1 MRTLLTTLLTTFL
14 TTMFCLALS
23 IPARSQGLDINLDNL
38 AAKAK
43 DKAEVTLEGPLLA
56 QVLQL
61 APANVKGAAA
71 NVSRVAVRH
80 YEFATIGQ
88 YADSDL
94 EAIRKQVS
102 TWSRVI
108 NVKEEHESTEVYMLT
123 SPDGKPAG
131 FLLIS
136 AEPKE
141 LTVVHVVGSVDLASL
156 RAVVNSTIHYDLK
169 TAAGQ

>member
-1 MRTLLTTLLTTFL
+1 MT
-14 TTMFCLALS
+14 FCLALS
-23 IPARSQGLDINLDNL
+23 APARAQALDINLDTM

-43 DKAEVTLEGPLLA
+43 EKAEVTLEGSLLA
-56 QVLQL
+56 QALQM
-61 APANVKGAAA
+61 APANVKSAVA
-71 NVSRVAVRH
+71 NVSRVVVRH
-80 YEFATIGQ
+80 YEFATTGQ

-108 NVKEEHESTEVYMLT
+108 NVKDEHESTEIYML
-123 SPDGKPAG
+123 SKDGKPAG
-131 FLLIS
+131 FLLIA

-141 LTVVHVVGSVDLASL
+141 LTVVHVVGSIDLASL

-169 TAAGQ
+169 TAGQ